1 MRSIVHTSFFQKLLV
16 GTILAVS
23 AMGLSF
29 ASESWPTRPVTLV
42 VPFGAGGITDVTAR
56 TVAKLL
62 QEELG
67 QPVVVDNKPGAGG
80 NIAAGSVAR
89 AKADG
94 YTLMVITNGMVAV
107 NPLINKALNHDAIK
121 DFTYISM
128 IANTPLVLVVSERSP
143 IRDLRSLVAQAKQN
157 REGIAFASSGLGT
170 SIHQVLA
177 SLQQATDATFL
188 HVPYKSGAEAANA
201 LLSDVVQST
210 AVEAV
215 VVGPF
220 IESGRM
226 RPLGVTSSQRVPRLP
241 NIPTVAEQL
250 GVEFDVGSI
259 SGVVVPKGTPAPVA
273 KRLEDAMA
281 KVLRSEGMQPLF
293 MQGSQPMP
301 VGAEAFQDR
310 MRKEIA
316 KWRDVFGAR

>member
-1 MRSIVHTSFFQKLLV
+1 MIRVLSQKVLV
-16 GTILAVS
+16 SLFLAIGFLS
-23 AMGLSF
+23 TSF
-29 ASESWPTRPVTLV
+29 ASEGWPSRALTLV

-80 NIAAGSVAR
+80 NIAASAVAR

-107 NPLINKALNHDAIK
+107 NPLINKSLSYDAVK

-128 IANTPLVLVVSERSP
+128 IANTPLVLVVSEKSP
-143 IRDLRSLVAQAKQN
+143 IQDLRSLVAKAKQEK
-157 REGIAFASSGLGT
+157 EGVAFASSGLGT
-170 SIHQVLA
+170 SIHQVMG
-177 SLQQATDATFL
+177 SLSQATDSTFL
-188 HVPYKSGAEAANA
+188 HVPYKSGAEAVNG
-201 LLSDVVQST
+201 LLSGGVEST
-210 AVEAV
+210 AVETV

-220 IESGRM
+220 IESGKM

-241 NIPTVAEQL
+241 KIPTVSEQL

-259 SGVVVPKGTPAPVA
+259 SGVVVPRGTPASVV
-273 KRLEDAMA
+273 KRLEDALA
-281 KVLRSEGMQPLF
+281 KVLKSEGMKSLF
-293 MQGSQPMP
+293 AQGSQSMP
-301 VGAEAFQDR
+301 VGSEPFRDR
-310 MRKEIA
+310 MRKEIE
-316 KWRDVFGAR
+316 KWKGVFGAP

>member
-1 MRSIVHTSFFQKLLV
+1 MSFFQKVLV
-16 GTILAVS
+16 GTTLAIHL
-23 AMGLSF
+23 MGP
-29 ASESWPTRPVTLV
+29 AHAAENWPTRPITLV

-94 YTLMVITNGMVAV
+94 HTLMVMTNGMVAV

-128 IANTPLVLVVSERSP
+128 IANTPLVLVVSEQSP
-143 IRDLRSLVAQAKQN
+143 IRDLRSLIALARQQ
-157 REGIAFASSGLGT
+157 REGVAFASSGLGT

-177 SLQQATDATFL
+177 SLQQATDTTFL

-201 LLSDVVQST
+201 LLSDAVQVT
-210 AVEAV
+210 AVETV

-220 IESGRM
+220 VESGKM

-241 NIPTVAEQL
+241 NIPTAAEQL
-250 GVEFDVGSI
+250 GAEFDVGSI
-259 SGVVVPKGTPAPVA
+259 SGVVAPVGTPAAIV
-273 KRLEDAMA
+273 KRLEEAMA
-281 KVLRSEGMQPLF
+281 KVLRSEGMQVLF

-301 VGAEAFQDR
+301 AGAEAFQTR
-310 MRKEIA
+310 MRKEVA
-316 KWRDVFGAR
+316 KWKSVFGVR

>member
-1 MRSIVHTSFFQKLLV
+1 MSFFQKVLV
-16 GTILAVS
+16 GTMLTIQL
-23 AMGLSF
+23 MGPTH
-29 ASESWPTRPVTLV
+29 AAENWPTRPITLV

-94 YTLMVITNGMVAV
+94 HTLMVMTNGMVAV

-128 IANTPLVLVVSERSP
+128 IANTPLVLVVSEKSP
-143 IRDLRSLVAQAKQN
+143 IRDLRALIALARQQ
-157 REGIAFASSGLGT
+157 REGVAFASSGLGT

-177 SLQQATDATFL
+177 SLQQATDTTFL

-201 LLSDVVQST
+201 LLSEAVQVT
-210 AVEAV
+210 AVETV

-220 IESGRM
+220 VESGRM

-250 GVEFDVGSI
+250 GAEFDVGSI
-259 SGVVVPKGTPAPVA
+259 SGVVAPVGTPSAIV
-273 KRLEDAMA
+273 KRLEEAMA
-281 KVLRSEGMQPLF
+281 KVLRSEGMQVLF

-301 VGAEAFQDR
+301 AGAEAFQTR
-310 MRKEIA
+310 MRKEVV
-316 KWRDVFGAR
+316 KWKDIFGAR

>member
-1 MRSIVHTSFFQKLLV
+1 MTSFFHKVLV
-16 GTILAVS
+16 GTTLAINLVGT
-23 AMGLSF
+23 AH
-29 ASESWPTRPVTLV
+29 ASENWPTRPITLV

-94 YTLMVITNGMVAV
+94 HTLMVMTNGMVAV
-107 NPLINKALNHDAIK
+107 NPLINKALSHDAIK

-128 IANTPLVLVVSERSP
+128 IANTPLVLVVSEKSP
-143 IRDLRSLVAQAKQN
+143 IRDLRSFVAQARLQ
-157 REGIAFASSGLGT
+157 REGVAFASSGLGT

-201 LLSDVVQST
+201 LLSDAVQVT
-210 AVEAV
+210 AVETV

-220 IESGRM
+220 VESGKM

-250 GVEFDVGSI
+250 GAEFDVGSI
-259 SGVVVPKGTPAPVA
+259 SGVVAPAGTPVA
-273 KRLEDAMA
+273 IVKRLEDAMA
-281 KVLRSEGMQPLF
+281 KVLRSDGMQVLF

-301 VGAEAFQDR
+301 AGSEAFQTR
-310 MRKEIA
+310 MRKEVA
-316 KWRDVFGAR
+316 KWKDVFGAR

>member
-1 MRSIVHTSFFQKLLV
+1 MFMSFFQKVLV
-16 GTILAVS
+16 GTMLAIHL
-23 AMGLSF
+23 MGPTH
-29 ASESWPTRPVTLV
+29 AAEHWPTRPITLV

-94 YTLMVITNGMVAV
+94 HTLMVMTNGMVAV
-107 NPLINKALNHDAIK
+107 NPLINKALNHGAIK

-128 IANTPLVLVVSERSP
+128 IANTPLVLVVSEKSP
-143 IRDLRSLVAQAKQN
+143 IRDLRSLVALARQQ
-157 REGIAFASSGLGT
+157 REGVAFASSGLGT

-177 SLQQATDATFL
+177 SLQQATDTTFL

-201 LLSDVVQST
+201 LLSEAVQVT
-210 AVEAV
+210 AVETV

-220 IESGRM
+220 VESGRM

-250 GVEFDVGSI
+250 GAEFDVGSI
-259 SGVVVPKGTPAPVA
+259 SGVVAPVGTPPAIV
-273 KRLEDAMA
+273 KRLEEAMA
-281 KVLRSEGMQPLF
+281 KVLGSEGMQVLF

-301 VGAEAFQDR
+301 AGAEAFQTR
-310 MRKEIA
+310 MRKEVT
-316 KWRDVFGAR
+316 KWKDVFGVR

>member
-1 MRSIVHTSFFQKLLV
+1 MTSFFHKVLV
-16 GTILAVS
+16 GTTLAINLVGT
-23 AMGLSF
+23 AH
-29 ASESWPTRPVTLV
+29 ASENWPTRPVTLV

-94 YTLMVITNGMVAV
+94 HTLMVMTNGMVAV
-107 NPLINKALNHDAIK
+107 NPLINKALSHDAIK

-128 IANTPLVLVVSERSP
+128 IANTPLVLVVSEKSP
-143 IRDLRSLVAQAKQN
+143 IRDLRSFVAQARLQ
-157 REGIAFASSGLGT
+157 REGVAFASSGLGT

-201 LLSDVVQST
+201 LLSDAVQVT
-210 AVEAV
+210 AVETV

-220 IESGRM
+220 LESGKM

-250 GVEFDVGSI
+250 GAEFDVGSI
-259 SGVVVPKGTPAPVA
+259 SGVVAPAGTPVA
-273 KRLEDAMA
+273 IVKRLEDAMA
-281 KVLRSEGMQPLF
+281 KVLRSDGMQVLF
-293 MQGSQPMP
+293 TQGSQPLP
-301 VGAEAFQDR
+301 AGSEAFQTR
-310 MRKEIA
+310 MRKEVV
-316 KWRDVFGAR
+316 KWKDVFGAR